1 VNRDLRIG
9 ANRVFFVSKRS
20 FCGGKRHAFA
30 NSKREQSTMTQSELE
45 RAVCRATGESRQ
57 TVRRYGFGLVEEQD
71 ASIADPSLVL
81 DCPGCGARLGA
92 ENPSTIHFI
101 ECPRCDAVY
110 PVTADEIYV
119 SEGSGTLLPA
129 CA

>member
-1 VNRDLRIG
+1 
-9 ANRVFFVSKRS
+9 
-20 FCGGKRHAFA
+20 
-30 NSKREQSTMTQSELE
+30 MTQSELE

-57 TVRRYGFGLVEEQD
+57 TIRRYGFELVEKQSE
-71 ASIADPSLVL
+71 SIVAPTLAV
-81 DCPGCGARLGA
+81 DCPGCGTPLGA
-92 ENPSTIHFI
+92 VNPSTIHFI

-110 PVTADEIYV
+110 PFTVDEIYV